1 MRCSPGVIFNV
12 TGEMSEALKWRIQE
26 LSFGELLKLKI
37 DKPDD
42 RALGFF
48 LLSCVEENPLR
59 IQIGNRAL
67 LIIAEVVHQVFGL
80 PVSGK
85 SFLIIMLLIGG
96 MVELLWG
103 SCVTRKVCKPCS
115 LGVEATMLD

>member
-1 MRCSPGVIFNV
+1 
-12 TGEMSEALKWRIQE
+12 

-96 MVELLWG
+96 MVELL
-103 SCVTRKVCKPCS
+103 
-115 LGVEATMLD
+115 